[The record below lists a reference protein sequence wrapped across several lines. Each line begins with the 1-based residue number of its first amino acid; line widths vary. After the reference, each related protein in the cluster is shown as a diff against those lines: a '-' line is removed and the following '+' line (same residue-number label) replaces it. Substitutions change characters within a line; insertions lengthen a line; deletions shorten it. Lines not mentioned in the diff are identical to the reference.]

1 MMEEALRSEPEARTA
16 AEQIAHGDRCVVVG
30 RGFNYA
36 TAFETGLK
44 IKELAYVEAEPYSS
58 ADFQHGPIAMVEP
71 GFPVVLITVGETMQ
85 EELVSL
91 RESLRQQGAT
101 IVVLGDD
108 QSIRHPA
115 DAWISVPA
123 GIPEWLTPLVA
134 IVPGQLLAYHLAL
147 ARGSDPDCPRAIH
160 KVTLT
165 R

>member
-1 MMEEALRSEPEARTA
+1 
-16 AEQIAHGDRCVVVG
+16 
-30 RGFNYA
+30 
-36 TAFETGLK
+36 
-44 IKELAYVEAEPYSS
+44 
-58 ADFQHGPIAMVEP
+58 MVEP

-147 ARGSDPDCPRAIH
+147 ARGSDPDRPRAIH